1 MGALADIVRQGK
13 ALYVGVSNYSAEQT
27 ARAADILKD
36 MGVPL
41 TIHQPRYNMLDRAG
55 FEALEPVL
63 QQEGVGSV
71 CFCPLAQGLLTSKY
85 LNDIPAD
92 SRAASASVFLRSE
105 QITEEL
111 RGKLRRLNEIALSR
125 GQTLAQ
131 MATVWDL
138 RNTLTSVILGA
149 SRPQQIIEN
158 VQALSH
164 ADFTA
169 DELAAIDEI
178 LG

>member
-1 MGALADIVRQGK
+1 MA
-13 ALYVGVSNYSAEQT
+13 
-27 ARAADILKD
+27 
-36 MGVPL
+36 P
-41 TIHQPRYNMLDRAG
+41 
-55 FEALEPVL
+55 
-63 QQEGVGSV
+63 
-71 CFCPLAQGLLTSKY
+71 
-85 LNDIPAD
+85 
-92 SRAASASVFLRSE
+92 
-105 QITEEL
+105 
-111 RGKLRRLNEIALSR
+111 R

-158 VQALSH
+158 VQALAH

-169 DELAAIDEI
+169 DELARIDEI